1 MTGTFLGGDWQE
13 GGGDIISQGVPIH
26 GTTGERLGEGGPE
39 ILLESALLH
48 TSCHII
54 SITYVAVKY
63 MHCTCVSLP
72 ASYRPGDRMRK
83 HSKEEQKEL

>member
-1 MTGTFLGGDWQE
+1 MTGTFLGGDGQQ
-13 GGGDIISQGVPIH
+13 GGDIISQGVPIH
-26 GTTGERLGEGGPE
+26 GTTGERLGEGG
-39 ILLESALLH
+39 LESALLP

-72 ASYRPGDRMRK
+72 AWYRPGERMRK